1 METEMEY
8 TERSGLLEAK
18 PTPVTLAWKGLSY
31 VIDEKVRP
39 RGLAGLC
46 NAQINQK
53 TLINKV
59 SGYVSPGHL
68 LAIMGTSYGRHRST
82 RTHHDHHVC
91 ALHLGDC
98 VVDVYVMLDR
108 KQRCWKEVR
117 FG

>member
-1 METEMEY
+1 MEY

-68 LAIMGTSYGRHRST
+68 LAIMGTSFGRYRAPLV
-82 RTHHDHHVC
+82 RTTITTC
-91 ALHLGDC
+91 APHA
-98 VVDVYVMLDR
+98 
-108 KQRCWKEVR
+108 
-117 FG
+117 